1 MGLSMANI
9 YTQAMNQAMQSA
21 MQQQFP
27 KPLGEPNVFALVD
40 GKKCGPYTVNDIVS
54 FLDAGSMN
62 GETYIWKAGMADWMK
77 IKDIVLKNRYVY
89 ENQYVSWDSGT
100 CFKCPYLLWV
110 LSMCPSG
117 LFGFYCRCSN
127 VVLSCTCAGSLF

>member
-1 MGLSMANI
+1 MDQNNIMELAMGLSMANI
-9 YTQAMNQAMQSA
+9 YTQAMNQAIQSA

-54 FLDAGSMN
+54 LLDAGSMN

-77 IKDIVLKNRYVY
+77 IKDIVLK
-89 ENQYVSWDSGT
+89 
-100 CFKCPYLLWV
+100 K
-110 LSMCPSG
+110 
-117 LFGFYCRCSN
+117 
-127 VVLSCTCAGSLF
+127 